1 MTDEMENTGA
11 DPDHRSNVALSCGT
25 SRGSIGT
32 RMSARPRPARAAQA
46 TGRASRWALAAG
58 VAALAVGSAWGDYG
72 KRPEVQAYIDR
83 LVAEH
88 GFERDAL
95 AALFA
100 ATRRNDDVLARI
112 SRPAER
118 ALAWHQYRRI
128 FVTDARIA
136 QGVDF
141 WRANRTTL
149 EAAAARFGVAPALVV
164 AIIGVETRYGRN
176 KGSFPVLESL
186 ATLAFDYPRRSAFF
200 EGQLTE
206 FLLLAREERMDPH
219 AFKGSYAG
227 AMGFGQF
234 IPSSYRAFAVDF
246 DGDGRRDIWRNKRD
260 AIGSVANYFAEH
272 GWRGTSAAA
281 VRVQAAGEALALANA
296 GLDLDH
302 TVGELRRLGVG
313 GAAHLPADAQAA
325 LYRMENVDGAE
336 FWLALHDFYVITRYN
351 RSAMYALAVLQLSW
365 AIAEQAAAQDKD
377 V

>member
-1 MTDEMENTGA
+1 
-11 DPDHRSNVALSCGT
+11 
-25 SRGSIGT
+25 
-32 RMSARPRPARAAQA
+32 MSARPRPARAAPT

-72 KRPEVQAYIDR
+72 ERPEVQAYIDR

-141 WRANRTTL
+141 WRANQATL

-176 KGSFPVLESL
+176 KGAFPVLESL

-246 DGDGRRDIWRNKRD
+246 DGDGRRDIWRNRRD

-296 GLDLDH
+296 GLDLEH

-313 GAAHLPADAQAA
+313 GAAHLPADARAA

-365 AIAEQAAAQDKD
+365 AIAEQAAAQDED

>member
-1 MTDEMENTGA
+1 M
-11 DPDHRSNVALSCGT
+11 L
-25 SRGSIGT
+25 
-32 RMSARPRPARAAQA
+32 AAGLA
-46 TGRASRWALAAG
+46 ALAAG
-58 VAALAVGSAWGDYG
+58 SAWGNYG
-72 KRPEVQAYIDR
+72 ERPEVQAYIDR

-88 GFERDAL
+88 AFERSAL
-95 AALFA
+95 APLFA

-118 ALAWHQYRRI
+118 ALAWRQYRRI

-141 WRANRTTL
+141 WRANQSTL
-149 EAAAARFGVAPALVV
+149 EAAATRFGVAPAIVV

-206 FLLLAREERMDPH
+206 FLLLAREERMDPQ

-234 IPSSYRAFAVDF
+234 IPSSYRAYAVDF
-246 DGDGRRDIWRNKRD
+246 DGDGRRDIWRNKPD

-272 GWRGTSAAA
+272 GWRGAGPAA
-281 VRVQAAGEALALANA
+281 VRVRAAGEALALVNA

-302 TVGELRRLGVG
+302 TVGELRRLGVD
-313 GAAHLPADAQAA
+313 GATDLPADAPAA
-325 LYRMENVDGAE
+325 LYRMENVDGDE

-365 AIAEQAAAQDKD
+365 AIGERLASEGDD
-377 V
+377 G